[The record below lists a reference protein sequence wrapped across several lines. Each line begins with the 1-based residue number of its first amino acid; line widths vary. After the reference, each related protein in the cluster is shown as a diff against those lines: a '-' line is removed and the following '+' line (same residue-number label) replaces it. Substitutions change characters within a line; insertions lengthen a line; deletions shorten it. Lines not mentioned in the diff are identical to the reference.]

1 MLKYGR
7 RIMQE
12 EMTKNED
19 LIRVLQEEKVKGA
32 RGNPV
37 NTQRQRV
44 NNWSIVMWHFSALVA
59 VFFWLMRLLGVVDI
73 TA

>member
-7 RIMQE
+7 GIMQE

-19 LIRVLQEEKVKGA
+19 LIRVLQEEKVKVA

-37 NTQRQRV
+37 NTQRQHV